1 MRTGSKSLSS
11 GMGPDLAQ
19 VGRSRKFELCLGGP
33 HHRPVPTAAAGDRAG
48 ATKKPTSGAPR
59 AGYRKSSAGLSAATL
74 PITLL
79 WLGRLVAALLL
90 ALALGYLPYKLYLR
104 SGLVQYVS
112 LRGEL
117 AALTARN
124 EQLQSSIR
132 ELRHQL
138 ERMKEDPAAIERV
151 ARDELGMVRSG
162 EVVFK
167 VE

>member
-1 MRTGSKSLSS
+1 MSL
-11 GMGPDLAQ
+11 P
-19 VGRSRKFELCLGGP
+19 
-33 HHRPVPTAAAGDRAG
+33 G
-48 ATKKPTSGAPR
+48 A
-59 AGYRKSSAGLSAATL
+59 
-74 PITLL
+74 LL
-79 WLGRLVAALLL
+79 WLVRVVAALGL
-90 ALALGYLPYKLYLR
+90 AVALGYLPYKLYLR

-117 AALTARN
+117 SALSARN
-124 EQLQSSIR
+124 DQLRESIS

>member
-1 MRTGSKSLSS
+1 M
-11 GMGPDLAQ
+11 
-19 VGRSRKFELCLGGP
+19 
-33 HHRPVPTAAAGDRAG
+33 
-48 ATKKPTSGAPR
+48 
-59 AGYRKSSAGLSAATL
+59 TL
-74 PITLL
+74 PGALL
-79 WLGRLVAALLL
+79 WLVRVVAALGL
-90 ALALGYLPYKLYLR
+90 AVALGYLPYKLYLR

-112 LRGEL
+112 LRSEL
-117 AALTARN
+117 SALSARN
-124 EQLQSSIR
+124 DQLRESIS

>member
-1 MRTGSKSLSS
+1 
-11 GMGPDLAQ
+11 MGPDLAQ
-19 VGRSRKFELCLGGP
+19 LGRKFELCLGAP
-33 HHRPVPTAAAGDRAG
+33 HHRPVATASAGDRLG

-59 AGYRKSSAGLSAATL
+59 LGYRKSSVGVGLPAL
-74 PITLL
+74 PGVLL
-79 WLGRLVAALLL
+79 WLLRVVAALLL
-90 ALALGYLPYKLYLR
+90 SLGLGYLPYKLYLR

-112 LRGEL
+112 LRSEL

-124 EQLQSSIR
+124 EQLQGSIR

-138 ERMKEDPAAIERV
+138 ERMKEDPSAIERV

>member
-1 MRTGSKSLSS
+1 M
-11 GMGPDLAQ
+11 
-19 VGRSRKFELCLGGP
+19 
-33 HHRPVPTAAAGDRAG
+33 
-48 ATKKPTSGAPR
+48 
-59 AGYRKSSAGLSAATL
+59 TL
-74 PITLL
+74 PGALL
-79 WLGRLVAALLL
+79 WLVRVVAALGL

-112 LRGEL
+112 LRSEL
-117 AALTARN
+117 SALSARN
-124 EQLQSSIR
+124 DQLRESIS

>member
-1 MRTGSKSLSS
+1 MVWTLRLSVAL
-11 GMGPDLAQ
+11 GLA
-19 VGRSRKFELCLGGP
+19 V
-33 HHRPVPTAAAGDRAG
+33 
-48 ATKKPTSGAPR
+48 
-59 AGYRKSSAGLSAATL
+59 
-74 PITLL
+74 
-79 WLGRLVAALLL
+79 
-90 ALALGYLPYKLYLR
+90 ALGYLPYKLYLR
-104 SGLVQYVS
+104 SGLVQYVT
-112 LRGEL
+112 LRQEL

-124 EQLQSSIR
+124 ESLQGSIR

>member
-1 MRTGSKSLSS
+1 MR
-11 GMGPDLAQ
+11 
-19 VGRSRKFELCLGGP
+19 V
-33 HHRPVPTAAAGDRAG
+33 
-48 ATKKPTSGAPR
+48 
-59 AGYRKSSAGLSAATL
+59 
-74 PITLL
+74 
-79 WLGRLVAALLL
+79 VAALGL
-90 ALALGYLPYKLYLR
+90 AVALGYLPYKLYLR

-112 LRGEL
+112 LRSEL
-117 AALTARN
+117 SALSARN
-124 EQLQSSIR
+124 DQLRESIS

>member
-1 MRTGSKSLSS
+1 MATAS
-11 GMGPDLAQ
+11 G
-19 VGRSRKFELCLGGP
+19 GGQP
-33 HHRPVPTAAAGDRAG
+33 RERVVSTKKTIAG
-48 ATKKPTSGAPR
+48 A
-59 AGYRKSSAGLSAATL
+59 LSTGRRRG
-74 PITLL
+74 PKGHGTDPLL
-79 WLGRLVAALLL
+79 WVGLAWLLRLGTALGL
-90 ALALGYLPYKLYLR
+90 AVALGYLPYKLYLR
-104 SGLVQYVS
+104 SGLVQYVT
-112 LRGEL
+112 LRQEL

-124 EQLQSSIR
+124 EGLQNSIR

>member
-1 MRTGSKSLSS
+1 
-11 GMGPDLAQ
+11 MGHDLAQ
-19 VGRSRKFELCLGGP
+19 LGRKFELCLAAP
-33 HHRPVPTAAAGDRAG
+33 HHRPVATARAGDRAG

-59 AGYRKSSAGLSAATL
+59 ASSRQSAARDDLVTL
-74 PITLL
+74 PGALL
-79 WLGRLVAALLL
+79 WLVRVVAALGL
-90 ALALGYLPYKLYLR
+90 AVALGYLPYKLYLR

-112 LRGEL
+112 LRSEL
-117 AALTARN
+117 SALSARN
-124 EQLQSSIR
+124 DQLRESIS

>member
-1 MRTGSKSLSS
+1 
-11 GMGPDLAQ
+11 MGLDLAQ
-19 VGRSRKFELCLGGP
+19 LGRKFELCLAAP
-33 HHRPVPTAAAGDRAG
+33 HHRPVVTAAASDRAG

-59 AGYRKSSAGLSAATL
+59 AGYRKSSAERGVPSL
-74 PITLL
+74 PATLL
-79 WLGRLVAALLL
+79 WGLRLVAALGL

-112 LRGEL
+112 LRAEL
-117 AALTARN
+117 AALSARN
-124 EQLQSSIR
+124 EQLQGSIR

-151 ARDELGMVRSG
+151 ARDELGLVRGG